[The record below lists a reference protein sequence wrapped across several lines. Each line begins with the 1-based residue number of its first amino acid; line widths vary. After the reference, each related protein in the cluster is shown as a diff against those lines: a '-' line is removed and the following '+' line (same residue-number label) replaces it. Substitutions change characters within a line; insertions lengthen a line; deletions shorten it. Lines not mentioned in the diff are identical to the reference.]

1 MTNNYLG
8 CRCILPALLATQNYF
23 LLHHADLL
31 VHVVI
36 TGENSKQPEPTSVNL
51 FAACLYF
58 FACRNASPAAALSF
72 PATTGSCIAHT
83 HTLDGNDTIVAHVI
97 MQLTLYGKAGTK
109 DLQCSVNNK
118 VRSIL
123 S

>member
-83 HTLDGNDTIVAHVI
+83 HT
-97 MQLTLYGKAGTK
+97 
-109 DLQCSVNNK
+109 
-118 VRSIL
+118 
-123 S
+123 